1 MDPAD
6 PLLPKILV
14 LVILILIN
22 AFFAAAEI
30 AVISLSETKLR
41 KQAEEG
47 DKKAKKLLVLM
58 QAPDSFL
65 SAIQIAITLAGF
77 LSSAFAADS
86 FSDPLV
92 HWLTVDKGF
101 TAIPTSTLNTIMVV
115 LITIVL
121 SYFSLV
127 LGELVPKRIAM
138 KKTEAVARFTV
149 GAVTSVA
156 AVFRPVI
163 WLLSKSTNGVLRAL
177 HIDPKADEEDVSE
190 DEIRMMVDLGEE
202 RGAIESNEKE
212 LIDNI
217 FEFNNTTAEDVMIH
231 RTDMVMLWVEDT
243 REEILAT
250 IRSSGLSRFP
260 VYQEDKVSTDYI
272 LGLSTLSVRKS
283 YDISEL
289 GLSEGAVRGLVAG
302 TVDVQILNRL
312 LEHRNFPK
320 LMDLIRIYFQDTAA
334 KGIMARNQLIELE
347 TASLSDLMKEH
358 PEHRAEAK
366 QDLQLLNA
374 QKMGEHEAEIEK
386 IKNVFLAILRDI
398 KKDMDNREQPGEAVT
413 AAMFQTMQ
421 ETMKDHQQ
429 ELLSMDDVTAMIAGQ
444 IGKFLPMDEET
455 AEQFRQLAKRM
466 MEQVGK

>member
-1 MDPAD
+1 
-6 PLLPKILV
+6 
-14 LVILILIN
+14 
-22 AFFAAAEI
+22 
-30 AVISLSETKLR
+30 
-41 KQAEEG
+41 
-47 DKKAKKLLVLM
+47 M
-58 QAPDSFL
+58 QR
-65 SAIQIAITLAGF
+65 Q
-77 LSSAFAADS
+77 
-86 FSDPLV
+86 
-92 HWLTVDKGF
+92 
-101 TAIPTSTLNTIMVV
+101 
-115 LITIVL
+115 
-121 SYFSLV
+121 SYFSKATC
-127 LGELVPKRIAM
+127 GEDRRIC
-138 KKTEAVARFTV
+138 
-149 GAVTSVA
+149 
-156 AVFRPVI
+156 
-163 WLLSKSTNGVLRAL
+163 
-177 HIDPKADEEDVSE
+177 
-190 DEIRMMVDLGEE
+190 
-202 RGAIESNEKE
+202 
-212 LIDNI
+212 
-217 FEFNNTTAEDVMIH
+217 
-231 RTDMVMLWVEDT
+231 
-243 REEILAT
+243 
-250 IRSSGLSRFP
+250 FP
-260 VYQEDKVSTDYI
+260 VGRIVSGETKTVSSDILIGVAKEFKVSTDYI

-302 TVDVQILNRL
+302 KVDVQILNRL

-334 KGIMARNQLIELE
+334 KGIMARNQLIELA
-347 TASLSDLMKEH
+347 TLYPEH

>member
-1 MDPAD
+1 MPGDQIWPIV
-6 PLLPKILV
+6 LLGISL
-14 LVILILIN
+14 LGNLILLFQKPIRR
-22 AFFAAAEI
+22 
-30 AVISLSETKLR
+30 LLR
-41 KQAEEG
+41 REE
-47 DKKAKKLLVLM
+47 K
-58 QAPDSFL
+58 
-65 SAIQIAITLAGF
+65 
-77 LSSAFAADS
+77 
-86 FSDPLV
+86 
-92 HWLTVDKGF
+92 
-101 TAIPTSTLNTIMVV
+101 
-115 LITIVL
+115 
-121 SYFSLV
+121 
-127 LGELVPKRIAM
+127 
-138 KKTEAVARFTV
+138 
-149 GAVTSVA
+149 
-156 AVFRPVI
+156 
-163 WLLSKSTNGVLRAL
+163 
-177 HIDPKADEEDVSE
+177 VSE
-190 DEIRMMVDLGEE
+190 DNIMAMVEEGEE
-202 RGAIESNEKE
+202 SGAIQSNEKT
-212 LIDNI
+212 LIENVFD
-217 FEFNNTTAEDVMIH
+217 FDTMTARDVMVH
-231 RTDMVMLWVEDT
+231 RTDMVTLDVDDDDETVME
-243 REEILAT
+243 A
-250 IRSSGLSRFP
+250 IRTSGLSRFP

-334 KGIMARNQLIELE
+334 KGIMARNQLIELA

-429 ELLSMDDVTAMIAGQ
+429 ELLSMDDVTAMIAG
-444 IGKFLPMDEET
+444 
-455 AEQFRQLAKRM
+455 
-466 MEQVGK
+466 